1 LYFDGAASWPPT
13 TCSVRAWR
21 SARSHLPLAVPDD
34 VVVKYVDRLTVA
46 QLRNDYPELADCT
59 LVEADIIDNGEIL
72 STVADGSQDFIVAN
86 HFLEHCEDPIAA
98 IQNHLGKLREGG
110 ILFYAVPD
118 KRYTFDW
125 PRPVT
130 SLEHMI
136 ADHEG
141 GPERSRSEHYEEWAR
156 FVEIRSGETNEQ
168 TIARARQLERDAY
181 SIHMHVWTR
190 SSSCNSSSPRA
201 SDAGGPSTSRPPLA
215 RTSSSW
221 SCCANAVRCR
231 RRVPSADRCAT
242 GSQSACQGAF
252 TVGTPCPPRR
262 PTPIDEACWRRV
274 GGSTTRADRR
284 GRCRGPRCVA
294 ARPRP

>member
-1 LYFDGAASWPPT
+1 VNEQNQTVEVGRGEHAEHPPVRFTSRGAIAAGLLAGEGIEIGALHSPLEMPPHA
-13 TCSVRAWR
+13 RAR
-21 SARSHLPLAVPDD
+21 
-34 VVVKYVDRLTVA
+34 YVDRKSTPD
-46 QLRNDYPELADCT
+46 LRREYTEMADAD
-59 LVEADIIDNGEIL
+59 LVEVDIVDDGEALATIP
-72 STVADGSQDFIVAN
+72 DGSQAFIVAN

-168 TIARARQLERDAY
+168 TVARARQLERDAY
-181 SIHMHVWTR
+181 SIHMHVWTQVEFLQLVLAAR
-190 SSSCNSSSPRA
+190 ERCGRA
-201 SDAGGPSTSRPPLA
+201 FDIEAAARQDIEFMVVLRKCGALPPARPERPPEAPQPRSLRARVRSRLGRLA
-215 RTSSSW
+215 
-221 SCCANAVRCR
+221 
-231 RRVPSADRCAT
+231 
-242 GSQSACQGAF
+242 
-252 TVGTPCPPRR
+252 
-262 PTPIDEACWRRV
+262 RRV
-274 GGSTTRADRR
+274 GLRR
-284 GRCRGPRCVA
+284 
-294 ARPRP
+294 

>member
-1 LYFDGAASWPPT
+1 MSELVGTNEEPALRRQEPAPPLYFDGRRELAAHYLFGQGLEIG
-13 TCSVRAWR
+13 AL
-21 SARSHLPLAVPDD
+21 HLPLVVPDD

-181 SIHMHVWTR
+181 SIHMHVWTQVEFLQLVLAARERCGRAFDIEAAARQDIEFMVVLRKCGALPPARPEPPTDVPQAR
-190 SSSCNSSSPRA
+190 SLRA
-201 SDAGGPSTSRPPLA
+201 RVRSRLG
-215 RTSSSW
+215 
-221 SCCANAVRCR
+221 
-231 RRVPSADRCAT
+231 RVA
-242 GSQSACQGAF
+242 
-252 TVGTPCPPRR
+252 
-262 PTPIDEACWRRV
+262 RRV
-274 GGSTTRADRR
+274 GLRR
-284 GRCRGPRCVA
+284 
-294 ARPRP
+294 

>member
-1 LYFDGAASWPPT
+1 
-13 TCSVRAWR
+13 
-21 SARSHLPLAVPDD
+21 
-34 VVVKYVDRLTVA
+34 VKYVDRLTVA

-98 IQNHLGKLREGG
+98 IQNHLGKVREGG

-168 TIARARQLERDAY
+168 TVARARQLERDAY
-181 SIHMHVWTR
+181 SIHMHVWTQVEFLQLVLAAR
-190 SSSCNSSSPRA
+190 ERCGRA
-201 SDAGGPSTSRPPLA
+201 FDIEAAARQDIEFMVVLRKCGALPPARPERPPEAPQPRSLRARVRSRLGRLA
-215 RTSSSW
+215 
-221 SCCANAVRCR
+221 
-231 RRVPSADRCAT
+231 
-242 GSQSACQGAF
+242 
-252 TVGTPCPPRR
+252 
-262 PTPIDEACWRRV
+262 RRV
-274 GGSTTRADRR
+274 GLRR
-284 GRCRGPRCVA
+284 
-294 ARPRP
+294 